1 MATTA
6 PPEPTVIPPVD
17 PKPFWESRT
26 VWLNVIGVLLLILA
40 SPEIVSVL
48 PGEAR
53 PYIAAALA
61 VLNILNRTISATSP
75 LTLTPVPAERK
86 AELAQARR
94 LAATEG
100 HPSDGTSEPEGPLDP
115 FSPNDP

>member
-1 MATTA
+1 MARTA
-6 PPEPTVIPPVD
+6 PPPGSSKPLVVPPVD

-26 VWLNVIGVLLLILA
+26 VWLNVIGVLLLVLA
-40 SPEIVSVL
+40 SPEIVNIL

-75 LTLTPVPAERK
+75 LTLTPVPPERK
-86 AELAQARR
+86 AQFALARR
-94 LAATEG
+94 LSAMQG
-100 HPSDGTSEPEGPLDP
+100 HPAAGTSEP
-115 FSPNDP
+115 

>member
-26 VWLNVIGVLLLILA
+26 VWLNLIGVLLLILA
-40 SPEIVSVL
+40 SPEIVNVL

-61 VLNILNRTISATSP
+61 VLNILNRTISTTSP
-75 LTLTPVPAERK
+75 LTLAPVSPERK
-86 AELAQARR
+86 AELRQARR
-94 LAATEG
+94 LAA
-100 HPSDGTSEPEGPLDP
+100 HQDAPDGPLDP